1 MGMGSDLSF
10 ICFRYFCV
18 AGATSKAGENRAE
31 GTGKSLLKN
40 KEIASLYL
48 GCK

>member
-1 MGMGSDLSF
+1 M
-10 ICFRYFCV
+10 V
-18 AGATSKAGENRAE
+18 EQNAKAALERSSRGYVLTTGENRAE

-48 GCK
+48 GRK